1 MHQKDSNDP
10 GGGSTMVKSF
20 SHYPRMEGSNPAA
33 GPGGEEMGKK
43 VYHMK
48 VTELVYAPKIFH

>member
-10 GGGSTMVKSF
+10 GGGSTMVEPST
-20 SHYPRMEGSNPAA
+20 HYPRMVGSNPAA
-33 GPGGEEMGKK
+33 GTGGEEMVKK

-48 VTELVYAPKIFH
+48 VTEIGNATKTFQ